1 MKLKANYF
9 KKSLIGST
17 LGAALVLSA
26 IAAPAPAQARVAL
39 AEEEHINSSL
49 LSAKIGLI
57 IQSRC
62 STISPR
68 LFLAI
73 KKARALRQYGLDLG
87 YTAGEMKAYVTG
99 NAEKKRFRKAAH
111 AYLEAHGANKKDKQT
126 YCAVGREE
134 IAKGTL
140 TGQLLSGS

>member
-1 MKLKANYF
+1 MKLKTDYF
-9 KKSLIGST
+9 KRNLISST
-17 LGAALVLSA
+17 LATALVLSA
-26 IAAPAPAQARVAL
+26 IAAPVQARVAL

-57 IQSRC
+57 IQKKC

-73 KKARALRQYGLDLG
+73 KKAKALKQYALDLG
-87 YTAGEMKAYVTG
+87 YTEAEMKAYVTG
-99 NAEKKRFRKAAH
+99 DAEKRRFRKAAH
-111 AYLEAHGANKKDKQT
+111 AYLEAHGANKKDEQT

-134 IAKGTL
+134 MAKDSL